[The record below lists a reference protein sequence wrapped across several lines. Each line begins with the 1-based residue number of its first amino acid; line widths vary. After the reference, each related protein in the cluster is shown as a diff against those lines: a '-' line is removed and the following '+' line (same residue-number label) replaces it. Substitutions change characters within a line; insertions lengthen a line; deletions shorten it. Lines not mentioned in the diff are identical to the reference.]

1 MHNKTVTRQ
10 SSSQRKSRRLT
21 GKLHCLNF
29 VFPAKKNE
37 TLGPVCLGC
46 KTLSSSVSLSMLK
59 VPIKEVTSTSL
70 NSNYKSSHVASN
82 FMVTCLLN
90 VDYKGL
96 YEVLKIRL
104 QSL

>member
-1 MHNKTVTRQ
+1 
-10 SSSQRKSRRLT
+10 
-21 GKLHCLNF
+21 
-29 VFPAKKNE
+29 
-37 TLGPVCLGC
+37 
-46 KTLSSSVSLSMLK
+46 MLK
-59 VPIKEVTSTSL
+59 VPIKEGTTSV
-70 NSNYKSSHVASN
+70 NSNYKSSHVDSN